1 MEKGGGGKGDKG
13 AWKGDTAKGYTYIP
27 IGPQWKAAAGSAG
40 VPFPGPR
47 QWAHPL
53 QPAGGK
59 GLSWCQ
65 EQPAGYML
73 SMCRPTTTQP
83 TTATTTTQP
92 ATAEKDARAPAE
104 GAVADEKRDGEA
116 SALPFATTKRDW
128 RRPRKTSLATFL
140 NSGQCASGCCGEPSA
155 AMPRTFGE
163 VPLRAKNG
171 RARLSTFTE
180 KPKQSLRPLHSNGG
194 DDWEVID
201 AILDSGASVTV
212 IPPHM
217 AAGHPV
223 QESAASRA
231 GVQYEVAN
239 GEEIP
244 NLGEKLFAVV
254 TEEGTVRGMK
264 PQVAD
269 VSKALQSVRALVRT
283 GHLVVFGD
291 GADGTEHY
299 ILNRESGEVNAVR
312 DDGFNYLLRLYV
324 VPPSAQ
330 QPFAGQAEAR

>member
-1 MEKGGGGKGDKG
+1 MEKEAVRKAGFEFHHLANGCPVRLERVTAGGPERLPKDDPMKGWKKGGGGKGDKG
-13 AWKGDTAKGYTYIP
+13 AWKGYSAKGYTYIP
-27 IGPQWKAAAGSAG
+27 TGPQWKAAAGSAG

-116 SALPFATTKRDW
+116 SAPPFATTKRDW

-163 VPLRAKNG
+163 VPVRAKNG

-180 KPKQSLRPLHSNGG
+180 RPKQ
-194 DDWEVID
+194 
-201 AILDSGASVTV
+201 
-212 IPPHM
+212 
-217 AAGHPV
+217 
-223 QESAASRA
+223 
-231 GVQYEVAN
+231 
-239 GEEIP
+239 
-244 NLGEKLFAVV
+244 
-254 TEEGTVRGMK
+254 
-264 PQVAD
+264 
-269 VSKALQSVRALVRT
+269 
-283 GHLVVFGD
+283 
-291 GADGTEHY
+291 
-299 ILNRESGEVNAVR
+299 
-312 DDGFNYLLRLYV
+312 
-324 VPPSAQ
+324 
-330 QPFAGQAEAR
+330 